1 MKLNRKQQ
9 VKSMNITQIIES
21 FRISF
26 DAMKANKLRSFLA
39 SLGVVIGISFVILMG
54 WVLSGLDKAMQ
65 DTFNIIGTDMLYV
78 DRWDWAGGKSW
89 KELRQRKDIT
99 LDQTEDFTERIRSAE
114 IAVPLVDKWGG
125 SLKYENEQYS
135 GFRIVG
141 TTYEHSL
148 TPAGD
153 IEMGRHF
160 SSFEDQRG
168 ANVVVIGT
176 KIYST
181 IFGSKNPIGET
192 IKING
197 HKFTIIGVIKK
208 QGTMFLDFVDYQCFI
223 PLKSFTSVFGKY
235 RRSFSIAV
243 KAGSEA
249 KLDEVR
255 TETIGLMREI
265 RNLKP
270 DEEEDFS
277 INETKA
283 FESSVEKIRLY
294 VWGIGIGMTFL
305 SFIVGIIGI
314 MNIMFVSV
322 TERTKEIGIRK
333 AIGAKKSSI
342 MSQFLVEAASL
353 CFIGAIVAFICCSVL
368 IYLAS
373 TFLPKAVP
381 ELAFLPK
388 FMPYQL
394 LFIATVVSV
403 IVGIFAGI
411 IPAYRASNLNP
422 VDALRYE

>member
-1 MKLNRKQQ
+1 MKI
-9 VKSMNITQIIES
+9 SEIIEAI
-21 FRISF
+21 RISYES
-26 DAMKANKLRSFLA
+26 MWANKMRSFLA

-89 KELRQRKDIT
+89 KELRQRKNIT
-99 LDQTEDFTERIRSAE
+99 LQQTEKLIDRLQSAE
-114 IAVPLVDKWGG
+114 VAVTTITKWGA

-135 GFRIVG
+135 GFQIIG
-141 TTYEHSL
+141 TTHEHGF
-148 TPAGD
+148 TPAG
-153 IEMGRHF
+153 EVEFGRHF
-160 SSFEDQRG
+160 SKFEEDRA
-168 ANVVVIGT
+168 ANVVVIGER
-176 KIYST
+176 INET
-181 IFGSKNPIGET
+181 IFKGKNPIGET
-192 IKING
+192 IKLNG

-208 QGTMFLDFVDYQCFI
+208 QGTMFFDFIDYQCFI
-223 PLKSFTSVFGKY
+223 PLRRYTSIYGKY
-235 RRSFSIAV
+235 RRSYSIAV
-243 KAGSEA
+243 KAGSEEN
-249 KLDEVR
+249 LDEVR
-255 TETIGLMREI
+255 AETIGLMREI
-265 RNLKP
+265 RNLEP
-270 DEEEDFS
+270 HEGNDFS

-283 FESSVEKIRLY
+283 FESSVATIRLY
-294 VWGIGIGMTFL
+294 VWGIGIGMTVL

-353 CFIGAIVAFICCSVL
+353 CFIGAITAFIGTSIL

-373 TFLPKAVP
+373 TFLPKFVP
-381 ELAFLPK
+381 ELAFLPN
-388 FMPYQL
+388 FMPFEL

-403 IVGIFAGI
+403 IVGVLAGM
-411 IPAYRASNLNP
+411 IPAFRASNLDP

>member
-1 MKLNRKQQ
+1 MRI
-9 VKSMNITQIIES
+9 SEIIES
-21 FRISF
+21 VRISYS
-26 DAMKANKLRSFLA
+26 AMWANKMRSFLA

-65 DTFNIIGTDMLYV
+65 DTFNIIGVDMLYV

-89 KELRQRKDIT
+89 KELRQRKDIS
-99 LDQTEDFTERIRSAE
+99 LRQVLELKDRLRSAE
-114 IAVPLVDKWGG
+114 VVVPMVTQWGA
-125 SLKYENEQYS
+125 SLKYGNDEYS
-135 GFRIVG
+135 GFRVVG

-148 TPAGD
+148 TPAGE

-160 SSFEDQRG
+160 SRFEGERA
-168 ANVVVIGT
+168 ANVVVIGQ
-176 KIYST
+176 KIYET
-181 IFGSKNPIGET
+181 MFNGKNAVGEV
-192 IKING
+192 IKLNG
-197 HKFTIIGVIKK
+197 HKFTIIGVIRK
-208 QGTMFLDFVDYQCFI
+208 QGTMFFDFLDYQCFI
-223 PLKSFTSVFGKY
+223 PLKRFTSVYGKY
-235 RRSFSIAV
+235 RRSYTVAI
-243 KAGSEA
+243 KAGSEEN
-249 KLDEVR
+249 LDEVR
-255 TETIGLMREI
+255 SETLGLMREI
-265 RNLKP
+265 RNIEP
-270 DEEEDFS
+270 HEDIDFS

-283 FESSVEKIRLY
+283 FESSVATIRLY

-353 CFIGAIVAFICCSVL
+353 CFIGAITAFVGTSIL

-373 TFLPKAVP
+373 TLLPKWVP
-381 ELAFLPK
+381 ELEFLPS

-394 LFIATVVSV
+394 LFIATIVSV
-403 IVGIFAGI
+403 LVGVLAGL
-411 IPAYRASNLNP
+411 IPAFRASNLNP

>member
-1 MKLNRKQQ
+1 MKISEIFEA
-9 VKSMNITQIIES
+9 V
-21 FRISF
+21 RISYE
-26 DAMKANKLRSFLA
+26 AMFANKLRSFLA

-99 LDQTEDFTERIRSAE
+99 LKQTEELIKRIKSAE
-114 IAVPLVDKWGG
+114 TAIPMVTKWGG
-125 SLKYENEQYS
+125 SLKYNNELFS

-141 TTYEHSL
+141 TTYKHSL

-160 SSFEDQRG
+160 SNFENQRG
-168 ANVVVIGT
+168 ANVVVIGER
-176 KIYST
+176 IYAT
-181 IFGSKNPIGET
+181 IFNGKDAIGET

-197 HKFTIIGVIKK
+197 HKFTIIGVIRK
-208 QGTMFLDFVDYQCFI
+208 QGTMFFDFVDYQCFV
-223 PLKSFTSVFGKY
+223 PLQRFISVFGKY
-235 RRSFSIAV
+235 RRSYSVAV
-243 KAGSEA
+243 KAGDESR
-249 KLDEVR
+249 LDEVR
-255 TETIGLMREI
+255 SETIGLMREI
-265 RNLKP
+265 RNLQP
-270 DEEEDFS
+270 HEENDFS

-283 FESSVEKIRLY
+283 FESSVATIRLY

-353 CFIGAIVAFICCSVL
+353 CFIGAITAFIGTSVL

-373 TFLPKAVP
+373 TFLPKIVP
-381 ELAFLPK
+381 ELAFLPN
-388 FMPYQL
+388 FMPLEL
-394 LFIATVVSV
+394 LFIATIVSV
-403 IVGIFAGI
+403 FVGVLAGI

>member
-1 MKLNRKQQ
+1 MRI
-9 VKSMNITQIIES
+9 SEIIES
-21 FRISF
+21 VRISYA
-26 DAMKANKLRSFLA
+26 AMWANKMRSFLA

-65 DTFNIIGTDMLYV
+65 DTFNIIGVDMLYV

-89 KELRQRKDIT
+89 KEIRQRKDIS
-99 LDQTEDFTERIRSAE
+99 LKQVEGLISRLQSAE
-114 IAVPLVDKWGG
+114 VAIPMVTKWGG
-125 SLKYENEQYS
+125 ALKYDSEQYS

-148 TPAGD
+148 TPAGE

-160 SSFEDQRG
+160 SRFEEEKG
-168 ANVVVIGT
+168 ANVVIIGQ
-176 KIYST
+176 KIYET
-181 IFGSKNPIGET
+181 IFNGKDAIGET
-192 IKING
+192 IKLSG
-197 HKFTIIGVIKK
+197 HKFTIIGVIRK
-208 QGTMFLDFVDYQCFI
+208 QGTMFFDFLDYQCFI
-223 PLKSFTSVFGKY
+223 PIKRFTSIFGKY
-235 RRSFSIAV
+235 SRSYTVSI
-243 KAGSEA
+243 KAGSEER
-249 KLDEVR
+249 LDEVR
-255 TETIGLMREI
+255 SETIGLMREI
-265 RNLKP
+265 RNIEP
-270 DEEEDFS
+270 QEDNDFS

-283 FESSVEKIRLY
+283 FESSVATIRLY

-353 CFIGAIVAFICCSVL
+353 CFIGAITAFIGTSIL
-368 IYLAS
+368 IYLAA
-373 TFLPKAVP
+373 TFLPKIVP
-381 ELAFLPK
+381 ELEFLPS
-388 FMPYQL
+388 FMPYEL

-403 IVGIFAGI
+403 LVGVLAGV
-411 IPAYRASNLNP
+411 IPAFRASNLNP